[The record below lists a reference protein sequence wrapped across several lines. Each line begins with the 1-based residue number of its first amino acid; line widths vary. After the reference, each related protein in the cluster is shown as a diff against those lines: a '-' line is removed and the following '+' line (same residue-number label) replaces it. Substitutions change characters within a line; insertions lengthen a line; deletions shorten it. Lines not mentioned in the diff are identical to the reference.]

1 MEPLVAASF
10 ALGLASGVHCAGMCG
25 GIVVAFSAQPLLP
38 RAALWRRQ
46 LALQLGRIS
55 TYALLGAAAAATG
68 AVATAFPA
76 QQALFVLANLALVLI
91 GLQLAGFAI
100 GTSRNPGMALWRHVQ
115 PFAASLM
122 RTNPF
127 VAGMAWGLLPCG
139 LVYAALALAML
150 AGGAAQGAAAMLG
163 FGAGT
168 LPWLLAAGVAAAR
181 LRRWVAGAAGRVAAG
196 AMVSGFGV
204 WGLAHASAPAQSL
217 RAWLC
222 L

>member
-1 MEPLVAASF
+1 MEPLVAAAF

-46 LALQLGRIS
+46 LALQLGRIG
-55 TYALLGAAAAATG
+55 TYALLGAAAGATG
-68 AVATAFPA
+68 AVAAAAAFPA

-91 GLQLAGFAI
+91 GLHLAGFAI
-100 GTSRNPGMALWRHVQ
+100 GTSTNPGMALWRHVQ

-122 RTNPF
+122 RTSPF
-127 VAGMAWGLLPCG
+127 VAGMAWGWLPCG

-196 AMVSGFGV
+196 AMVFGFGV
-204 WGLAHASAPAQSL
+204 WGLAHAF
-217 RAWLC
+217 
-222 L
+222 

>member
-1 MEPLVAASF
+1 MEPLVAASL

-38 RAALWRRQ
+38 REALWRRQ
-46 LALQLGRIS
+46 LAMQLGRIS
-55 TYALLGAAAAATG
+55 TYSLLGAVTGATSAAAA
-68 AVATAFPA
+68 AFPA
-76 QQALFVLANLALVLI
+76 QQALFVLANAALVLI

-100 GTSRNPGMALWRHVQ
+100 GTSKHPGMALWRRVQ

-127 VAGMAWGLLPCG
+127 LAGMAWGLLPCS

-150 AGGAAQGAAAMLG
+150 AGGSAQGAAAMLG
-163 FGAGT
+163 FGVGT

-196 AMVSGFGV
+196 AMVLGFGL
-204 WGLAHASAPAQSL
+204 WGLAHAF
-217 RAWLC
+217 
-222 L
+222 